1 MADNS
6 AFYRQ
11 RADADRRAAAETN
24 LDNVRDRCLR
34 SMRHWEEMAE
44 RAERYEK
51 QREIREAATRARV
64 EAAKTDDGMIEAV
77 TA

>member
-1 MADNS
+1 
-6 AFYRQ
+6 
-11 RADADRRAAAETN
+11 
-24 LDNVRDRCLR
+24 
-34 SMRHWEEMAE
+34 MRHWEEMAE